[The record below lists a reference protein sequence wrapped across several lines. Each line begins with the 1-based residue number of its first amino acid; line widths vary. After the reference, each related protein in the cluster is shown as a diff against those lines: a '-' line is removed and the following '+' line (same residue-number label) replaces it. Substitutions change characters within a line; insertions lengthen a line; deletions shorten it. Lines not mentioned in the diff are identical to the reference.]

1 MKLILVVPNSV
12 RTFFGNNIFD
22 PNDVRTLENIYFLM
36 RTKLEYLWQ
45 VKLK

>member
-22 PNDVRTLENIYFLM
+22 PNDGAHPW
-36 RTKLEYLWQ
+36 KYLFFDAH
-45 VKLK
+45 